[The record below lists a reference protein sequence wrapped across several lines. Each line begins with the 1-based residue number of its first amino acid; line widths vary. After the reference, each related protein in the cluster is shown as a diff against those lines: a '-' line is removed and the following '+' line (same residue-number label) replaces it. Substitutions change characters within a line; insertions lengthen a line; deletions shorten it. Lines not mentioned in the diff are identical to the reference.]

1 MGSDIENPAVAAV
14 SDAVRKLVVDLYCE
28 LEHADPQVVEAG
40 FGGGIPFDSIL
51 GVEMAAQIEIKLSIP
66 IPEEAL
72 MNSSVYKS
80 LAAFAALVQAC
91 SDTANEGEE

>member
-1 MGSDIENPAVAAV
+1 MGSDTENPAVSAV

-28 LEHADPQVVEAG
+28 LEHADPAVAEAG

-66 IPEEAL
+66 IPEEEL
-72 MNSSVYKS
+72 MHSSVYKS
-80 LAAFAALVQAC
+80 LATFAALVQAC
-91 SDTANEGEE
+91 ADTANEGTE